1 MPKRKTTHAPS
12 ALTFEAAERLT
23 QPERL
28 TRFQAEAGAGQRAFA
43 SMAKL
48 FRVMEANLAPGEAI
62 FPLLIG
68 AGIKKGTVSN
78 ASIAAS
84 VFDLVRD
91 GKLTEEEF
99 DQLSFND
106 CWQTKRVLSR
116 QSKKQLSVDEVVA
129 AIRERCDF
137 AEEFAA
143 LYEHGTTAAQQPAKE
158 TPAGKESKP
167 SKGPESKPAKDE
179 NEITAE
185 QLIDWLDE
193 IELAMAGLPEGE
205 QSLVGAKLVEMASA
219 YIDAGKSV
227 RDRKKL
233 AA

>member
-1 MPKRKTTHAPS
+1 MPKRKTTHAPA

-28 TRFQAEAGAGQRAFA
+28 SRFQAEAGAGQRAFA

-116 QSKKQLSVDEVVA
+116 QSKKQLPVDEVVA
-129 AIRERCDF
+129 AIRERSDF

-143 LYEHGTTAAQQPAKE
+143 LYERGTTADQQPAQE
-158 TPAGKESKP
+158 APAGKESGELKKP
-167 SKGPESKPAKDE
+167 EPKATKDE
-179 NEITAE
+179 EAITAE

-193 IELAMAGLPEGE
+193 IELAMAALPEGD